1 MAELKKEL
9 EDTTPENNEENNQ
22 DLQDNAESDSN
33 EVTLEQVYQLLQD
46 SNGRIDNLEKQL
58 SELSPV
64 AEESTEESTEESP
77 EESTEESPEEST
89 EESESDESVESNE
102 EKEIS
107 EDELKAVDALLQ
119 NK

>member
-1 MAELKKEL
+1 MGELKKYL

-22 DLQDNAESDSN
+22 ELQDNAESESN

-64 AEESTEESTEESP
+64 AEETTEESP
-77 EESTEESPEEST
+77 DQVEDTPEEST
-89 EESESDESVESNE
+89 EESETDESVESNE

>member
-33 EVTLEQVYQLLQD
+33 EVTLEQVYQLIQD

-64 AEESTEESTEESP
+64 AEESTEESTEEP
-77 EESTEESPEEST
+77 TEEST
-89 EESESDESVESNE
+89 EESETDESVDLEE

>member
-1 MAELKKEL
+1 MAELKKDL

-22 DLQDNAESDSN
+22 DLQDNGESDSN

-64 AEESTEESTEESP
+64 AEETTEESP
-77 EESTEESPEEST
+77 DHDLVDDTPEEST
-89 EESESDESVESNE
+89 EESESDESVESDE

-107 EDELKAVDALLQ
+107 EDELKAVDELLQ
-119 NK
+119 NR

>member
-64 AEESTEESTEESP
+64 AEESTEESTEEP
-77 EESTEESPEEST
+77 TEEST
-89 EESESDESVESNE
+89 EESETDESVDLEE

>member
-1 MAELKKEL
+1 MDELK
-9 EDTTPENNEENNQ
+9 DTTPENNEENNQ

-64 AEESTEESTEESP
+64 AEESTEESTEEP
-77 EESTEESPEEST
+77 TEEST
-89 EESESDESVESNE
+89 EESESDESVESDE

-107 EDELKAVDALLQ
+107 EDELKAVDELLQ
-119 NK
+119 NR

>member
-64 AEESTEESTEESP
+64 AEESTEETTEESP
-77 EESTEESPEEST
+77 DQEDTPEEST
-89 EESESDESVESNE
+89 EESESDE

>member
-33 EVTLEQVYQLLQD
+33 EVTLEQVYQLLQE

-64 AEESTEESTEESP
+64 AEESTEESTEEP
-77 EESTEESPEEST
+77 TEEST
-89 EESESDESVESNE
+89 EESETDESVDLEE

>member
-33 EVTLEQVYQLLQD
+33 EITLEQVYQLIQD

-64 AEESTEESTEESP
+64 AEESTEESTEES
-77 EESTEESPEEST
+77 ET
-89 EESESDESVESNE
+89 DESVESDE

>member
-33 EVTLEQVYQLLQD
+33 EITLEQVYQLIQD

-64 AEESTEESTEESP
+64 AEESTEESTEEP
-77 EESTEESPEEST
+77 TEEST
-89 EESESDESVESNE
+89 EESETDESVDLEE

>member
-33 EVTLEQVYQLLQD
+33 EITLEQVYQLIQD

-64 AEESTEESTEESP
+64 AEESTEESTEEP
-77 EESTEESPEEST
+77 TEEST
-89 EESESDESVESNE
+89 EESESDESVDLEE

>member
-33 EVTLEQVYQLLQD
+33 EVTLEQVYQLIQE

-64 AEESTEESTEESP
+64 AEESTEESP
-77 EESTEESPEEST
+77 EESTEEST
-89 EESESDESVESNE
+89 EESETDESVDLEE

>member
-33 EVTLEQVYQLLQD
+33 EITLEQVYQLIQD

-64 AEESTEESTEESP
+64 AEESTEESTEEP
-77 EESTEESPEEST
+77 TEEPTEEST
-89 EESESDESVESNE
+89 EESETDESVDLEE

-107 EDELKAVDALLQ
+107 EDELKAVDELLQ

>member
-33 EVTLEQVYQLLQD
+33 EVTLEQVYQLLQE

-64 AEESTEESTEESP
+64 AEESTEESTEEP
-77 EESTEESPEEST
+77 TEEST
-89 EESESDESVESNE
+89 EESETDESVDLEE

-107 EDELKAVDALLQ
+107 EDELKAVDELLQ

>member
-33 EVTLEQVYQLLQD
+33 EVTLEQVYQLLQE

-64 AEESTEESTEESP
+64 VEESTEESTEEP
-77 EESTEESPEEST
+77 TEEST
-89 EESESDESVESNE
+89 EESETDESVDLEE

-107 EDELKAVDALLQ
+107 EDELKAVDELLQ

>member
-1 MAELKKEL
+1 MDELK
-9 EDTTPENNEENNQ
+9 DTTPEHNEENNEE
-22 DLQDNAESDSN
+22 LQDQAEETTS
-33 EVTLEQVYQLLQD
+33 EITLEQVYQLLQD

-64 AEESTEESTEESP
+64 AEESTEESTEES
-77 EESTEESPEEST
+77 
-89 EESESDESVESNE
+89 ESDETVDLDE

>member
-33 EVTLEQVYQLLQD
+33 EITLEQVYQLIQD

-64 AEESTEESTEESP
+64 AEESTEESTEEP
-77 EESTEESPEEST
+77 TEEST
-89 EESESDESVESNE
+89 EESESDESVESDE

>member
-22 DLQDNAESDSN
+22 DLQDNAESESN
-33 EVTLEQVYQLLQD
+33 EVTLEQVYQLLQE

-64 AEESTEESTEESP
+64 VEEST
-77 EESTEESPEEST
+77 EEST
-89 EESESDESVESNE
+89 EESESDESVESDE

>member
-22 DLQDNAESDSN
+22 DLQDNAESNSN
-33 EVTLEQVYQLLQD
+33 EVTLEQVYQLLQE

-64 AEESTEESTEESP
+64 AEESTEESTEESV
-77 EESTEESPEEST
+77 
-89 EESESDESVESNE
+89 ESDE

-107 EDELKAVDALLQ
+107 EDELKAVDELLQ
-119 NK
+119 NR

>member
-1 MAELKKEL
+1 MAELKKDL

-64 AEESTEESTEESP
+64 SEESTEESTEEP
-77 EESTEESPEEST
+77 TEEST
-89 EESESDESVESNE
+89 EESETDESVDLEE

-107 EDELKAVDALLQ
+107 EDELKAVDELLQ

>member
-33 EVTLEQVYQLLQD
+33 EVTLEQVYQLLQE

-64 AEESTEESTEESP
+64 AEESTEESTEEP
-77 EESTEESPEEST
+77 TEEST
-89 EESESDESVESNE
+89 EESETDESVDLEE

-107 EDELKAVDALLQ
+107 EDELKAVDELLQ
-119 NK
+119 NR

>member
-1 MAELKKEL
+1 MAELKKDL

-33 EVTLEQVYQLLQD
+33 EVTLEQVYQLIQD

-64 AEESTEESTEESP
+64 AEESTEESP
-77 EESTEESPEEST
+77 EETT
-89 EESESDESVESNE
+89 EESESDESVESDE

-107 EDELKAVDALLQ
+107 EDELKAVDELLQ
-119 NK
+119 NR

>member
-77 EESTEESPEEST
+77 DQEDTPEEST
-89 EESESDESVESNE
+89 EESESDE

>member
-33 EVTLEQVYQLLQD
+33 EVTLEQVYQLLQE

-64 AEESTEESTEESP
+64 AEESTEESTEEP
-77 EESTEESPEEST
+77 TEEPTEEST
-89 EESESDESVESNE
+89 EESETDESVDLEE

-107 EDELKAVDALLQ
+107 EDELKAVDELLQ

>member
-9 EDTTPENNEENNQ
+9 EDTTPENNEENNK

-33 EVTLEQVYQLLQD
+33 EVTLEQVYQLLQE

-64 AEESTEESTEESP
+64 AEETTEESPDQEDTP
-77 EESTEESPEEST
+77 EESTEEY
-89 EESESDESVESNE
+89 ESDE

-107 EDELKAVDALLQ
+107 EDELKAVDELLQ

>member
-33 EVTLEQVYQLLQD
+33 DVTLEQVYQLLQD

-64 AEESTEESTEESP
+64 AEESTEESTEEP
-77 EESTEESPEEST
+77 TEEST
-89 EESESDESVESNE
+89 EESETDESVDLEE

-107 EDELKAVDALLQ
+107 EDELKAVDELLQ
-119 NK
+119 NR

>member
-1 MAELKKEL
+1 MDDLK
-9 EDTTPENNEENNQ
+9 DTTPEQNEENTQ
-22 DLQDNAESDSN
+22 DLQDNAESESN
-33 EVTLEQVYQLLQD
+33 DITLEQVYQLIQD

-64 AEESTEESTEESP
+64 AEESTEESPDHDLVDDT
-77 EESTEESPEEST
+77 PEEST
-89 EESESDESVESNE
+89 EESESDESVESDE

-107 EDELKAVDALLQ
+107 EDELKAVDELLQ

>member
-9 EDTTPENNEENNQ
+9 EDTTTENNEENNQ
-22 DLQDNAESDSN
+22 DLQDNEESDSN
-33 EVTLEQVYQLLQD
+33 EVTLEQVYQLIQD

-64 AEESTEESTEESP
+64 AEESTEETTEESP
-77 EESTEESPEEST
+77 DHEYTPEEST
-89 EESESDESVESNE
+89 EESESDE

-119 NK
+119 NR